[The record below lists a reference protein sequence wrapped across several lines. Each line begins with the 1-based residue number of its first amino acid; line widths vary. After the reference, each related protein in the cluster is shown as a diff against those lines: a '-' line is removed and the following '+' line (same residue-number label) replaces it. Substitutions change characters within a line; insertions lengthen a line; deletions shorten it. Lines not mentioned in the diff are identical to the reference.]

1 MKDYK
6 VGVFFE
12 EGAILNINAE
22 SPEQARE
29 KAMEILDLY
38 AGVYYPDSYQRPDR
52 QPRRVEA
59 VHRDYM
65 VTDVE
70 VK

>member
-1 MKDYK
+1 MRDYR

-12 EGAILNINAE
+12 EGAVLNISAE

-29 KAMEILDLY
+29 KAIEMLDLY
-38 AGVYYPDSYQRPDR
+38 AGVDYQDSYNS
-52 QPRRVEA
+52 EA
-59 VHRDYM
+59 VHRDYT